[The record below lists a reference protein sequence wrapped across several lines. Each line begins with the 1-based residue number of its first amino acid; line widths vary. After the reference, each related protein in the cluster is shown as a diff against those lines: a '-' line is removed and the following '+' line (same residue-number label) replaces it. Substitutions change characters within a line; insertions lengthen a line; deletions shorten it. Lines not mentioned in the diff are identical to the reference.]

1 MLEGRCRQGL
11 YPLPT
16 SSSSTSPTKQ
26 AHAVVPSFA
35 RWHGRLGHPASP
47 IVSRVISKNK
57 LPCQGVE
64 SRESVCDA
72 CQMAKSHQLP
82 YHKSNSVSKFP
93 LELIFSDVWGPAPTS
108 VGGKKYYVSFVDDY
122 SKYTWVYL
130 LKFKADVF
138 KTFHEFQALVERRF
152 DRKIISMQTDWGGEY
167 EKLNS
172 FFRQIGIS
180 H

>member
-1 MLEGRCRQGL
+1 MFG
-11 YPLPT
+11 
-16 SSSSTSPTKQ
+16 
-26 AHAVVPSFA
+26 
-35 RWHGRLGHPASP
+35 
-47 IVSRVISKNK
+47 
-57 LPCQGVE
+57 
-64 SRESVCDA
+64 
-72 CQMAKSHQLP
+72 
-82 YHKSNSVSKFP
+82 
-93 LELIFSDVWGPAPTS
+93 GPAPTS

-138 KTFHEFQALVERRF
+138 KIFHEFQALVERRF